1 MSLQTL
7 SVTTYPIYLPN
18 DTVPVPFGQPLPVTV
33 TDASPGVFTA
43 VGYAPV
49 LNDLVSFSPA
59 AGVALPTGLTVGTIY
74 FVISPSNDTFEI
86 SLTAGGSAISISSTT
101 SAVLHIIN
109 SAEPVIDLPF
119 KPGYSVVVY
128 NPTASTAVLE
138 GAPDTNTTT
147 TGYPTGPGGY
157 TNIVSVP
164 AYTFSKAVTL
174 DFDWIR
180 VTSGGPLQLLQV

>member
-49 LNDLVSFSPA
+49 LNDLVAFSPA
-59 AGVALPTGLTVGTIY
+59 AGVALPTGLTAGVIY
-74 FVISPSNDTFEI
+74 FVVSPSNDTFEV
-86 SLTAGGSAISISSTT
+86 SATESGTAITTSVTT

-109 SAEPVIDLPF
+109 SAEPVVDLPF
-119 KPGYSVVVY
+119 KPGNSVVVY
-128 NPTASTAVLE
+128 NPTGSTAVLE
-138 GAPDTNTTT
+138 GAPDLNTTT
-147 TGYPTGPGGY
+147 TGYPTGPGNY
-157 TNIVSVP
+157 TNIVSVA
-164 AYTFSKAVTL
+164 AYSFSVPVTL